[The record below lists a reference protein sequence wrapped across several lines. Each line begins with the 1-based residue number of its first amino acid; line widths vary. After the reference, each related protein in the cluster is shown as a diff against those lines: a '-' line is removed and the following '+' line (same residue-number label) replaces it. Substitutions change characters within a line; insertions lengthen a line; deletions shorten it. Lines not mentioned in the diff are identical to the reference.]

1 MRVNVDFDRC
11 ASSGTCVR
19 LVPDIFEI
27 RDDGYLYILNEEPD
41 ESRWDDLQEVVDSC
55 PTEAI
60 SITDGS
66 TA

>member
-27 RDDGYLYILNEEPD
+27 RDDGYLYLLQEEPD
-41 ESRWDDLQEVVDSC
+41 ESRRDDLQEAVECC

-60 SITDGS
+60 SIS
-66 TA
+66 ES

>member
-1 MRVNVDFDRC
+1 MRVSVDFDRC

-27 RDDGYLYILNEEPD
+27 RDDGYLYLLQEEPD
-41 ESRWDDLQEVVDSC
+41 ESRTDDLQEAVECC

-60 SITDGS
+60 SIS
-66 TA
+66 ES

>member
-11 ASSGTCVR
+11 VSSGTCVR

-27 RDDGYLYILNEEPD
+27 RDDGYLYVLNEEPD
-41 ESRWDDLQEVVDSC
+41 ESRADDLQEAIECC

-60 SITDGS
+60 SLKD
-66 TA
+66 A

>member
-1 MRVNVDFDRC
+1 MKVNVDFDRC

-27 RDDGYLYILNEEPD
+27 RDDGYLYLLNEEPD
-41 ESRWDDLQEVVDSC
+41 ESRLDDLQEAVECC

-60 SITDGS
+60 SIS
-66 TA
+66 ES